1 MTIEELE
8 KQNKALREEN
18 ARLTYSI
25 TELLKKLDEYRAALE
40 IKEQND
46 IKQQFISQSSAL
58 VQKLMKTVADLPI
71 SVRSK
76 NVLNAAGCETLGD
89 IVKMHKTD
97 FLKFR
102 NCGMKSLTELSEQ
115 VELAGLTWGM
125 DVDGIIEAE
134 MKEYLDKKVSTKIT
148 TRRTEAW
155 SCVNSDDE

>member
-89 IVKMHKTD
+89 IVMMQKTD

-102 NCGMKSLTELSEQ
+102 NCGMKSLTELTEQ

-125 DVDGIIEAE
+125 DVDSIIEAE